1 MTLLARV
8 AVFFDGV
15 SADGASVAVLA
26 LSTGSGLGG
35 VLITGVNSAV
45 SPLVLGCNLLVGF
58 MVGATGVVLADVLT
72 EFLADVLADVLT
84 GDLLAFLVGLL
95 AVLVVFVVVVV
106 VVFVVVFVGV
116 DLVVLGLVTVIA
128 AVAASAAKDKDRFND
143 TIATVNADRV
153 SVRDSGCRGWLTG

>member
-1 MTLLARV
+1 MARV

-15 SADGASVAVLA
+15 SADGASLTGLA

-58 MVGATGVVLADVLT
+58 IVAAAGVVLADVLT
-72 EFLADVLADVLT
+72 EFLADVVADVLT
-84 GDLLAFLVGLL
+84 GGLLAFLVG
-95 AVLVVFVVVVV
+95 VLVVL

-116 DLVVLGLVTVIA
+116 VLVVLGLVTVGS
-128 AVAASAAKDKDRFND
+128 AVASKDKDKFND
-143 TIATVNADRV
+143 TIAIVNADRV
-153 SVRDSGCRGWLTG
+153 STRDSGCR

>member
-1 MTLLARV
+1 MARV

-15 SADGASVAVLA
+15 SADGASLTGLA

-58 MVGATGVVLADVLT
+58 IVGAAAVILADVLT

-84 GDLLAFLVGLL
+84 GGLLAFLVG
-95 AVLVVFVVVVV
+95 VLVVL

-116 DLVVLGLVTVIA
+116 VLVVLGLVPVVA
-128 AVAASAAKDKDRFND
+128 AVASKDKDKFNE

-153 SVRDSGCRGWLTG
+153 STRDRGCRGWLTG

>member
-1 MTLLARV
+1 MARV

-15 SADGASVAVLA
+15 SADGASVAGLA

-45 SPLVLGCNLLVGF
+45 SPLVLGCNLLVGS

-72 EFLADVLADVLT
+72 EFLADVVADVLT
-84 GDLLAFLVGLL
+84 GGLLAFLVG
-95 AVLVVFVVVVV
+95 VLVVL

-116 DLVVLGLVTVIA
+116 VLVVLGLVTVVA
-128 AVAASAAKDKDRFND
+128 AVAAKDKDKFNE

-153 SVRDSGCRGWLTG
+153 STRDSGCR

>member
-1 MTLLARV
+1 MARV

-15 SADGASVAVLA
+15 SADGASLTGLA

-58 MVGATGVVLADVLT
+58 IVAAAGVILADVLT

-84 GDLLAFLVGLL
+84 GGLLAFLVG
-95 AVLVVFVVVVV
+95 VLIVL

-116 DLVVLGLVTVIA
+116 VLVVLGLVTVVA
-128 AVAASAAKDKDRFND
+128 AVAAKDKDKFNE
-143 TIATVNADRV
+143 TIAIVNADRV
-153 SVRDSGCRGWLTG
+153 STRDRGCRGWLTG

>member
-1 MTLLARV
+1 MA
-8 AVFFDGV
+8 G
-15 SADGASVAVLA
+15 LA

-35 VLITGVNSAV
+35 VLITGVNSAI

-84 GDLLAFLVGLL
+84 GGLLAFLVGILV
-95 AVLVVFVVVVV
+95 VLVVFVEVVV

-116 DLVVLGLVTVIA
+116 VLVVLGLVTVVA
-128 AVAASAAKDKDRFND
+128 AVAAKDKDRFNE

-153 SVRDSGCRGWLTG
+153 STRDRGCRGWLTG

>member
-1 MTLLARV
+1 MERV

-15 SADGASVAVLA
+15 SADGASVAGLA

-58 MVGATGVVLADVLT
+58 VVGAAGVVLADVLT

-84 GDLLAFLVGLL
+84 GGLLAFLVG
-95 AVLVVFVVVVV
+95 VLIVL

-116 DLVVLGLVTVIA
+116 VLVVLGLVTVVA
-128 AVAASAAKDKDRFND
+128 AVASKDKDKFNE
-143 TIATVNADRV
+143 TIAIVNADRV
-153 SVRDSGCRGWLTG
+153 STRDRGCRGWLTG

>member
-1 MTLLARV
+1 MPPLTSLARV

-15 SADGASVAVLA
+15 SADGASLTGLA

-58 MVGATGVVLADVLT
+58 VVGATGVVLADVLT

-84 GDLLAFLVGLL
+84 GGLLAFLVG
-95 AVLVVFVVVVV
+95 VLVVL

-116 DLVVLGLVTVIA
+116 FLVVLGLVTVVA

-153 SVRDSGCRGWLTG
+153 STRDRGCRGWLTG

>member
-1 MTLLARV
+1 LPPLTSLARV

-15 SADGASVAVLA
+15 SADGASMTGLA

-35 VLITGVNSAV
+35 VLITGVNSAM

-58 MVGATGVVLADVLT
+58 IFAAAGVVLADVLT

-84 GDLLAFLVGLL
+84 GGLLAFLVGVLV
-95 AVLVVFVVVVV
+95 VLVVFVGVVL

-116 DLVVLGLVTVIA
+116 VLVVLGLVIVVA
-128 AVAASAAKDKDRFND
+128 AVAAKDKDKFND
-143 TIATVNADRV
+143 TIAIVNADRV
-153 SVRDSGCRGWLTG
+153 STRGSGCG

>member
-1 MTLLARV
+1 MA
-8 AVFFDGV
+8 G
-15 SADGASVAVLA
+15 LA

-58 MVGATGVVLADVLT
+58 IVAAAGVILADVLT

-84 GDLLAFLVGLL
+84 GGLLAFLVG
-95 AVLVVFVVVVV
+95 VLVVL

-116 DLVVLGLVTVIA
+116 VLVVLGLVTV
-128 AVAASAAKDKDRFND
+128 VAA
-143 TIATVNADRV
+143 
-153 SVRDSGCRGWLTG
+153 

>member
-1 MTLLARV
+1 LPPLTSLERD

-15 SADGASVAVLA
+15 SADAASVTGLA

-58 MVGATGVVLADVLT
+58 IVAAAGVILANVLT

-84 GDLLAFLVGLL
+84 GGLLTFLVGLL
-95 AVLVVFVVVVV
+95 VVLVVFVVVVV
-106 VVFVVVFVGV
+106 VVFVGVV
-116 DLVVLGLVTVIA
+116 LVVLGLVTVGA
-128 AVAASAAKDKDRFND
+128 AVASKDKGKFNE
-143 TIATVNADRV
+143 TIAIVNADRV
-153 SVRDSGCRGWLTG
+153 STRDSGCRGWLTG

>member
-1 MTLLARV
+1 MPPLTSLARV

-15 SADGASVAVLA
+15 SADGASLTGLA

-58 MVGATGVVLADVLT
+58 VVAAVGVVLADVLT

-84 GDLLAFLVGLL
+84 GGLLAFLVG
-95 AVLVVFVVVVV
+95 VLVVL

-116 DLVVLGLVTVIA
+116 VLVVLGLVIVVA
-128 AVAASAAKDKDRFND
+128 AVAAKDKDKFNE
-143 TIATVNADRV
+143 TIAIVNADRV
-153 SVRDSGCRGWLTG
+153 STRGSGCG

>member
-1 MTLLARV
+1 MARV

-15 SADGASVAVLA
+15 SADGASVAGLA

-58 MVGATGVVLADVLT
+58 VVAAAGVVLADVLT
-72 EFLADVLADVLT
+72 EFLADVLT
-84 GDLLAFLVGLL
+84 GGLLAFLVEL
-95 AVLVVFVVVVV
+95 LVVFVVVVV

-116 DLVVLGLVTVIA
+116 VLVVLGLVTVVA
-128 AVAASAAKDKDRFND
+128 AVAAKDKDKFNE
-143 TIATVNADRV
+143 TIAIVNADRV
-153 SVRDSGCRGWLTG
+153 STRDRGCRGWLTG

>member
-1 MTLLARV
+1 MPPLTSLARV

-15 SADGASVAVLA
+15 SADGASVAGLA

-35 VLITGVNSAV
+35 VLIIGVNSAV

-58 MVGATGVVLADVLT
+58 VVGAAGVVLANVLT

-84 GDLLAFLVGLL
+84 GDLLAFLVELL
-95 AVLVVFVVVVV
+95 VVLVIFVVVVVVV

-116 DLVVLGLVTVIA
+116 VLVVLGLVTVVA
-128 AVAASAAKDKDRFND
+128 AVAAKDKDRFND

-153 SVRDSGCRGWLTG
+153 SVRDSGCR

>member
-1 MTLLARV
+1 M
-8 AVFFDGV
+8 
-15 SADGASVAVLA
+15 SADGASMTGLA

-58 MVGATGVVLADVLT
+58 VVGAAAVVLADVLT

-84 GDLLAFLVGLL
+84 GGLLAFLVG
-95 AVLVVFVVVVV
+95 VLVVL

-116 DLVVLGLVTVIA
+116 VLVVLGLVTVVA
-128 AVAASAAKDKDRFND
+128 AVASKDKDKFNE

-153 SVRDSGCRGWLTG
+153 STRDSGCG

>member
-1 MTLLARV
+1 MPPLTSLERV

-15 SADGASVAVLA
+15 SADGASVAGLA

-45 SPLVLGCNLLVGF
+45 SPLVLGCNLLMGF
-58 MVGATGVVLADVLT
+58 VVGATGVVLTDFLT
-72 EFLADVLADVLT
+72 EFLADVLT
-84 GDLLAFLVGLL
+84 GGLLAFLVELL
-95 AVLVVFVVVVV
+95 VVLVVFVVVVV

-116 DLVVLGLVTVIA
+116 VLVVLGLVTVVA
-128 AVAASAAKDKDRFND
+128 AVAAKDKDKFNE

-153 SVRDSGCRGWLTG
+153 STRDSGCR

>member
-1 MTLLARV
+1 MPPLTSLERV

-15 SADGASVAVLA
+15 SADGTPVTGLA

-45 SPLVLGCNLLVGF
+45 SSRVLGCNLLVGF
-58 MVGATGVVLADVLT
+58 IVAAAGVFLADVLT

-84 GDLLAFLVGLL
+84 GGLLAFLVELL
-95 AVLVVFVVVVV
+95 VVLVVFVVVVV

-116 DLVVLGLVTVIA
+116 VLVVLGLVTVVA
-128 AVAASAAKDKDRFND
+128 AVASKDKGKFNEA
-143 TIATVNADRV
+143 IATVNADRV
-153 SVRDSGCRGWLTG
+153 STRDSGCR

>member
-1 MTLLARV
+1 MPPLTSLARD

-15 SADGASVAVLA
+15 SADGASVAGLA

-58 MVGATGVVLADVLT
+58 VVAAAGVILADVLT

-84 GDLLAFLVGLL
+84 GGLLAFLVG
-95 AVLVVFVVVVV
+95 VL

-116 DLVVLGLVTVIA
+116 VLVVLGLVTVVA
-128 AVAASAAKDKDRFND
+128 AVAAKDKDKFNE
-143 TIATVNADRV
+143 TIAIVNADRV
-153 SVRDSGCRGWLTG
+153 STRDRGCRGWLTG

>member
-1 MTLLARV
+1 MARV

-15 SADGASVAVLA
+15 SADGASLTGLA

-58 MVGATGVVLADVLT
+58 IVAAAGVILADVLT

-84 GDLLAFLVGLL
+84 GGLLAFLVG
-95 AVLVVFVVVVV
+95 VLIVL

-116 DLVVLGLVTVIA
+116 VLVVLGLVTVVA
-128 AVAASAAKDKDRFND
+128 AVAAKDKDKFNE

-153 SVRDSGCRGWLTG
+153 STRDSGCR

>member
-1 MTLLARV
+1 MARV

-15 SADGASVAVLA
+15 SADGASLTELA

-58 MVGATGVVLADVLT
+58 IVAAAGVILADVLT

-84 GDLLAFLVGLL
+84 GGLLAFLVG
-95 AVLVVFVVVVV
+95 VL

-116 DLVVLGLVTVIA
+116 VLVVLGLVPVVA
-128 AVAASAAKDKDRFND
+128 AVAAKDKDKFNE

-153 SVRDSGCRGWLTG
+153 STRDSGCR

>member
-1 MTLLARV
+1 MPPLTSLERV

-15 SADGASVAVLA
+15 SADGASLTGLA

-58 MVGATGVVLADVLT
+58 VVAAAGVILADVLT

-84 GDLLAFLVGLL
+84 GGLLAFLVG
-95 AVLVVFVVVVV
+95 VLVVL

-116 DLVVLGLVTVIA
+116 VLVVLGLVPVVA
-128 AVAASAAKDKDRFND
+128 AVAAKDKDKFNE

-153 SVRDSGCRGWLTG
+153 STRDRGCRGWLTG

>member
-1 MTLLARV
+1 MPPLTSLERV

-15 SADGASVAVLA
+15 SADGASVAGLA

-58 MVGATGVVLADVLT
+58 VVAAAAVVLADVLT
-72 EFLADVLADVLT
+72 EFLVDVLADVLT
-84 GDLLAFLVGLL
+84 GGLLAFLVG
-95 AVLVVFVVVVV
+95 VLVVL

-116 DLVVLGLVTVIA
+116 VLVVLGLVTVVA
-128 AVAASAAKDKDRFND
+128 AVASKDKDKFNE

-153 SVRDSGCRGWLTG
+153 STRDSGCG

>member
-1 MTLLARV
+1 MPPLTSLARV

-15 SADGASVAVLA
+15 SADGASVAGLA

-45 SPLVLGCNLLVGF
+45 SPLVLGCNLLVGS

-72 EFLADVLADVLT
+72 EFLADVVADVLT
-84 GDLLAFLVGLL
+84 GGLLAFLVG
-95 AVLVVFVVVVV
+95 VLVVL

-116 DLVVLGLVTVIA
+116 VLVVLGLVTVVA
-128 AVAASAAKDKDRFND
+128 AVASKDKDKFNE

-153 SVRDSGCRGWLTG
+153 STRDSGCR

>member
-1 MTLLARV
+1 MPPLTSLARV

-15 SADGASVAVLA
+15 SADGASVTGLA

-35 VLITGVNSAV
+35 VLITSVNSAV

-58 MVGATGVVLADVLT
+58 IVAAAGVVLADVLT
-72 EFLADVLADVLT
+72 EFLADVLT
-84 GDLLAFLVGLL
+84 GGLLAFLVGLL
-95 AVLVVFVVVVV
+95 VVLVVFVVVVV

-116 DLVVLGLVTVIA
+116 VLVVLGLVTVVA
-128 AVAASAAKDKDRFND
+128 AVAAKDKDKFNE

-153 SVRDSGCRGWLTG
+153 STRDSGCR